1 MLGYLDRPIAFHRA
15 FVQLGIGI
23 NGALLLSQALYWS
36 KRTKDADRWLYK
48 SIEEWGE
55 ETGMTRREI
64 DTARFKLRK
73 LGILLE
79 KKQGVRCRIYY
90 RIDEPNLIGCLG
102 QTSMADCANPEF
114 THTPG
119 CSGEIRQPITENTQR
134 LPNITTET
142 TSRKSAFGLPRRLK
156 R

>member
-1 MLGYLDRPIAFHRA
+1 MLDYLDRPIAFPRA

-23 NGALLLSQALYWS
+23 TGALLLSQALYWS
-36 KRTKDADRWLYK
+36 KRTKDAERWFYK

-64 DTARFKLRK
+64 DTARSKLRK
-73 LGILLE
+73 LGILVE
-79 KKQGVRCRIYY
+79 KKQGVPCRIYY

-114 THTPG
+114 IHPPD
-119 CSGEIRQPITENTQR
+119 CSGEIRRPITENTQI
-134 LPNITTET
+134 LPKTTTET
-142 TSRKSAFGLPRRLK
+142 ASPKSEFGLPWRLK